1 MPAAADTAMTPPD
14 RSRFRCVP
22 ASPRPLTRILVL
34 CAALM
39 LAMPLAAQDND
50 NANGDANGD
59 TNGAANGPA
68 QQISRAAAGLPAAS
82 VTRHSIETDE
92 GMMQFEARAGAL
104 TLRTD
109 RGEARADIAYVAY
122 MRTDDEGAYD
132 RDRPVTFAVNG
143 GPGAASAYL
152 HIGVLGP
159 WRLPMGTD
167 TISPSQDITLVDN
180 AETWLAFTDL
190 VFVDPVGTGFSRLA
204 ENDRSSRE
212 QFLSVDGDIEAL
224 ADFVADWLR
233 ERGRTASPVY
243 FIGESYGGFR
253 GPLLADRL
261 QSETGIALSGMTL
274 VSPVLDFGWRE
285 QPAHAPLPRVSL
297 LPSLAAAA
305 MEREGGIDMER
316 LDAAEEYAEGEFLA
330 DLLRGPGD
338 AAAMARI
345 VENVSELTGLDP
357 DFVARHGGRLDMQLF
372 AREFAREDG
381 RIASIYDSGVTSDDP
396 FPQAA
401 FSRAREP
408 VLDAMTAPLTR
419 AMLDLYAGRLD
430 WMPERRYIL
439 LNNGVNRAWD
449 FGSGRRQPE
458 ALTAL
463 ARSMALDPAFDVL
476 VAHGLTDLVT
486 PYFETHLVLRQLRP
500 FGPGERLREAHYPGG
515 HMFYNRDDSRAAFF
529 EDGRRLYGAE

>member
-1 MPAAADTAMTPPD
+1 MPAATADTAMTPPD
-14 RSRFRCVP
+14 RSRCRGV
-22 ASPRPLTRILVL
+22 SVLQRHLSRILVL

-39 LAMPLAAQDND
+39 LAMPLAAQDN
-50 NANGDANGD
+50 GDARED

-68 QQISRAAAGLPAAS
+68 QQISQAAGLPAAS
-82 VTRHSIETDE
+82 VTRHSIETDA
-92 GMMQFEARAGAL
+92 GPLHFEARAGAL

-122 MRTDDEGAYD
+122 MRTDDGDSEPDPA
-132 RDRPVTFAVNG
+132 RPVTFAVNG

-167 TISPSQDITLVDN
+167 TISPSQDIALVDN

-204 ENDRSSRE
+204 ENDRGSRE
-212 QFLSVDGDIEAL
+212 EFLSVDGDIEAL

-233 ERGRTASPVY
+233 ARGRTASPVY

-261 QSETGIALSGMTL
+261 QTETGIALSGMTL

-305 MEREGGIDMER
+305 MEREGGIDMAR
-316 LDAAEEYAEGEFLA
+316 LRAAEEYAEGEFLA

-357 DFVARHGGRLDMQLF
+357 DFVARHGGRIDMQLF
-372 AREFAREDG
+372 AREFARDDQ
-381 RIASIYDSGVTSDDP
+381 RIASIYDSGVSSDDP

-401 FSRAREP
+401 FSRAGEP

-419 AMLDLYAGRLD
+419 AMLDLHAGRLD
-430 WMPERRYIL
+430 WLPQRRYIL

-476 VAHGLTDLVT
+476 VVHGLTDLVT

-500 FGPGERLREAHYPGG
+500 FGPGERLREAQYPGG
-515 HMFYNRDDSRAAFF
+515 HMFYNRDDARAAFLA
-529 EDGRRLYGAE
+529 DARWLYGVE

>member
-1 MPAAADTAMTPPD
+1 MPVRKAAMNPPD
-14 RSRFRCVP
+14 RP
-22 ASPRPLTRILVL
+22 ASH
-34 CAALM
+34 AL
-39 LAMPLAAQDND
+39 LRALAVCGALFLALALPAMPLAAQENG
-50 NANGDANGD
+50 NGDADGVGNGVS
-59 TNGAANGPA
+59 NGASNAIA
-68 QQISRAAAGLPAAS
+68 RSVTEAGLPAPS
-82 VTRHSIETDE
+82 LTRHSIETDE
-92 GMMQFEARAGAL
+92 GAMHFEARAGAL

-109 RGEARADIAYVAY
+109 RGAPRADIAYVAY
-122 MRTDDEGAYD
+122 KRTADGDSGPD
-132 RDRPVTFAVNG
+132 RERPVTFAVNG

-159 WRLPMGTD
+159 WRLPMD
-167 TISPSQDITLVDN
+167 AQTISPSQDITLVDN

-204 ENDRSSRE
+204 ENDRNSRD

-233 ERGRTASPVY
+233 EYERTASPVY
-243 FIGESYGGFR
+243 FVGESYGGFR

-285 QPAHAPLPRVSL
+285 QPAYAPLPRVSL

-305 MEREGGIDMER
+305 MEREGEIDMER
-316 LDAAEEYAEGEFLA
+316 LRAAEDYAEGEFLA

-338 AAAMARI
+338 EAAMARI
-345 VENVSELTGLDP
+345 VENVSDFTGLDRA
-357 DFVARHGGRLDMQLF
+357 FVERHGGRLDMQLF
-372 AREFAREDG
+372 AREIARDDQ

-396 FPQAA
+396 FPLAA
-401 FSRAREP
+401 FSRAGEP
-408 VLDAMTAPLTR
+408 ILDAMTAPLTR
-419 AMLDLYAGRLD
+419 AMLDLYATRLD
-430 WMPERRYIL
+430 WMPQRRYIL
-439 LNNGVNRAWD
+439 LNSGVNRAWS

-458 ALTAL
+458 ALSAL

-476 VAHGLTDLVT
+476 VVHGLTDLVT
-486 PYFETHLVLRQLRP
+486 PYFETHLVLRQMRP

-529 EDGRRLYGAE
+529 EDGRWLYGAD

>member
-1 MPAAADTAMTPPD
+1 MPAATTDTAMTPPD
-14 RSRFRCVP
+14 RSRCRGGS
-22 ASPRPLTRILVL
+22 ALPRHLSRILVL
-34 CAALM
+34 CTTLM
-39 LAMPLAAQDND
+39 LAMPLAARD
-50 NANGDANGD
+50 NGDARED

-68 QQISRAAAGLPAAS
+68 QQISRATGLPATS
-82 VTRHSIETDE
+82 VTRHSIDTDE
-92 GMMQFEARAGAL
+92 GQLHFTARAGAL

-122 MRTDDEGAYD
+122 MRSDAEGEAD
-132 RDRPVTFAVNG
+132 TARPVTFAVNG

-159 WRLPMGTD
+159 WRLPMGSE
-167 TISPSQDITLVDN
+167 TISPSQDVALVDN

-204 ENDRSSRE
+204 ENDRGSRE
-212 QFLSVDGDIEAL
+212 EFLSVDGDIEAL
-224 ADFVADWLR
+224 ADFIADWLR
-233 ERGRTASPVY
+233 QRGRVASPVY

-253 GPLLADRL
+253 GPLLADEM

-285 QPAHAPLPRVSL
+285 QPAHAPLPRVAL

-305 MEREGGIDMER
+305 MERDGGIDMER
-316 LDAAEEYAEGEFLA
+316 LRAAEDYAEGAFLA

-338 AAAMARI
+338 AAAVARI
-345 VENVSELTGLDP
+345 VENVSDLTGLDP
-357 DFVARHGGRLDMQLF
+357 DFVSRHGGRLDVQVF
-372 AREFAREDG
+372 AREFARDDQ
-381 RIASIYDSGVTSDDP
+381 RIASIYDTGVTSDDP

-401 FSRAREP
+401 FSRASEP

-419 AMLDLYAGRLD
+419 AMLDLYATRLD
-430 WMPERRYIL
+430 WLPKRRYIL

-476 VAHGLTDLVT
+476 VVHGLTDLVT

-500 FGPGERLREAHYPGG
+500 FGPGERLREAQYPGG
-515 HMFYNRDDSRAAFF
+515 HMFYNRDDSRAAFRA
-529 EDGRRLYGAE
+529 DGRWLYGGE

>member
-1 MPAAADTAMTPPD
+1 MIPWLALSGALALA
-14 RSRFRCVP
+14 VP
-22 ASPRPLTRILVL
+22 AQ
-34 CAALM
+34 
-39 LAMPLAAQDND
+39 AQE
-50 NANGDANGD
+50 NGDPPG
-59 TNGAANGPA
+59 TA
-68 QQISRAAAGLPAAS
+68 QQVGQAQTGLPEPA

-92 GMMQFEARAGAL
+92 GMMHFKARAGAL

-109 RGEARADIAYVAY
+109 RGEPRADIAYVAY
-122 MRTDDEGAYD
+122 MRTADGEADPD
-132 RDRPVTFAVNG
+132 PTRPVTFAVNG

-159 WRLPMGTD
+159 WRLPMD
-167 TISPSQDITLVDN
+167 AQTISPSQDITLVDN
-180 AETWLAFTDL
+180 AETWLDFTDL

-204 ENDRSSRE
+204 ENDRDSRNA
-212 QFLSVDGDIEAL
+212 FLSVDGDIEAL
-224 ADFVADWLR
+224 SDFVADWLR
-233 ERGRTASPVY
+233 ERGRTAAPVY
-243 FIGESYGGFR
+243 FVGESYGGFR

-305 MEREGGIDMER
+305 MERDGGIDEEALR
-316 LDAAEEYAEGEFLA
+316 EAEAYAEGEFLA

-338 AAAMARI
+338 EQA
-345 VENVSELTGLDP
+345 VERLVDNVTRLTGLDR
-357 DFVARHGGRLDMQLF
+357 DLVERHGGRLDMQLF
-372 AREFAREDG
+372 AREFARDDQ

-396 FPQAA
+396 FPQAS

-419 AMLDLYAGRLD
+419 AMLDLYAGRLE

-458 ALTAL
+458 ALSAL
-463 ARSMALDPAFDVL
+463 ARTMALDPAFDVL
-476 VAHGLTDLVT
+476 VVHGLTDLVT

-515 HMFYNRDDSRAAFF
+515 HMFYNRDDSRAAFLG
-529 EDGRRLYGAE
+529 DGRWLYGVE